1 VSAVVVYG
9 IANCDTV
16 KKARRWLDTQG
27 VGHRFHDLRRDGA
40 PASLIAGWLAAVP
53 AQTLLNRQSATWRAL
68 GEADRA
74 AAGTPEGVLQLLCA
88 HPTLIRRP
96 VVDGPGGVTVGF
108 DPEHLAVHR
117 AA

>member
-1 VSAVVVYG
+1 MSAVVVYG

-16 KKARRWLDTQG
+16 KKARRWLDAHG
-27 VGHRFHDLRRDGA
+27 VEHRFHDLRRDGA
-40 PASLIAGWLAAVP
+40 PASLVAGWLAAVP

-74 AAGTPEGVLQLLCA
+74 MAETPEGAVQLLCA

-96 VVDGPGGVTVGF
+96 VVDGPGGLTVGF
-108 DPEHLAVHR
+108 APERFTVHR
-117 AA
+117 PA